1 MTEVKLVDNVLILV
15 AAAVFAVV
23 LFALAYRFL
32 GEEKVKK
39 WLRWAVLEAEKELQH
54 GTGKAKI
61 EKVYNLFVVTFPKLA
76 LIISRKRFEKL
87 VDVALIWLDELL
99 ATNKKVASAVY
110 NEPVISKCESEADSN
125 GKN

>member
-1 MTEVKLVDNVLILV
+1 MDNVLILV
-15 AAAVFAVV
+15 AAAAFAVV
-23 LFALAYRFL
+23 LLAIAYWLL

-99 ATNKKVASAVY
+99 ANNAKIAAEVY
-110 NEPVISKCESEADSN
+110 GEPIIDKHESEAVDDGNSVES
-125 GKN
+125 